1 MGSPANEISTDKAN
15 VSNKN
20 IELPDTSKNRSE
32 GQSHLQEEAFELL
45 SKVGQKASKAAMS
58 VLDFV
63 VDIVAPVKARDVA
76 LANLSVMKQGSIALD
91 GPQKIDAIVIEKLD
105 REHLKSLTANRETQ
119 EPRVII
125 PSVISGM
132 AKAAMTATAPD
143 ETSKAKP
150 GNDLLPNLEIDGLT
164 PSYMRKAPLPAAAR

>member
-1 MGSPANEISTDKAN
+1 MGSPANEISTDKAT

-20 IELPDTSKNRSE
+20 IESHDTSKNHSE

-76 LANLSVMKQGSIALD
+76 LANLSVMKPGAIAID
-91 GPQKIDAIVIEKLD
+91 GPQKIDAVVIEKLD
-105 REHLKSLTANRETQ
+105 REHRETLTANRETQ

-125 PSVISGM
+125 PSVIRGM
-132 AKAAMTATAPD
+132 AKAAMPATAPN

-150 GNDLLPNLEIDGLT
+150 ENDLLPNLEIDGLT
-164 PSYMRKAPLPAAAR
+164 PSHMRKTPALKGAN